1 MTHQRKEWK
10 YKTVTEHQLFADF
23 QKSYDSVGR
32 EEQATEFSI
41 HMKLFRFITR
51 LYRVYSTM

>member
-10 YKTVTEHQLFADF
+10 YKIVTEHQLFADF
-23 QKSYDSVGR
+23 QKSYDSVRR

-41 HMKLFRFITR
+41 PMKLFRFITR
-51 LYRVYSTM
+51 L

>member
-10 YKTVTEHQLFADF
+10 YKIVTEHHLFADF
-23 QKSYDSVGR
+23 QKPYDSVGR

-51 LYRVYSTM
+51 L